1 MIYAYVIS
9 ALVVFGAGFATS
21 HKLDALE
28 ILKLENAIAQSN
40 AQAEMTLKIAQEKVK
55 NAAQERDKQNAQLE
69 VANVQSL
76 STINSLHDDIVR
88 LHRSSDKDNRNTMP
102 NGTNTGIAEDKAES
116 AAFSARL
123 PELLFEADQSAN
135 YAIMAWQF
143 INNNCGIQ

>member
-69 VANVQSL
+69 VANAQSL

>member
-28 ILKLENAIAQSN
+28 ILKLESAIAQSN
-40 AQAEMTLKIAQEKVK
+40 MQAEMTLKIAQEKVK

-69 VANVQSL
+69 VANAQSIN
-76 STINSLHDDIVR
+76 TINSLHDDIVR
-88 LHRSSDKDNRNTMP
+88 LHRSGSENNTSTMSNSSD
-102 NGTNTGIAEDKAES
+102 TGILENQTDS
-116 AAFSARL
+116 ASFSARL